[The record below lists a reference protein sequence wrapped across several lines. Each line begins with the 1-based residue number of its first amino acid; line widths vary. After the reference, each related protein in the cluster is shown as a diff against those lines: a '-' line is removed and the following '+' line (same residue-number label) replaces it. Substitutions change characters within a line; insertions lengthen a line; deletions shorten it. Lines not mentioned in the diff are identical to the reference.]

1 MILKF
6 YDEFGIYTSREE
18 IESFIENMIKN
29 GEDDD
34 KVIFNECIRYFGS
47 DFVDIITNIMYE
59 DED

>member
-29 GEDDD
+29 GQDDD
-34 KVIFNECIRYFGS
+34 KIIFNECVRYFGS
-47 DFVDIITNIMYE
+47 DLVDMITNIMYE

>member
-6 YDEFGIYTSREE
+6 YDEFGIYTNREE
-18 IESFIENMIKN
+18 IDSFIEKMIKN

-34 KVIFNECIRYFGS
+34 KIIFNECVRYFGS
-47 DFVDIITNIMYE
+47 DLAEIINNIMYE